1 MSESSQSSSSEQG
14 SNNSSK
20 ASNWSEAITKIID
33 KLVSKDVSVMYTFD
47 HLEIDVPQARGP
59 GGKEL
64 VGAKWV
70 IDGKITI
77 TSTSATGAINKE
89 ELTGSNK
96 RSESLTDSSKYV
108 TA

>member
-1 MSESSQSSSSEQG
+1 MSESSQSSSEQG

-20 ASNWSEAITKIID
+20 ASNWSEVITKIID
-33 KLVSKDVSVMYTFD
+33 KLVKEDVSVMYTFD

-64 VGAKWV
+64 GGAKWV
-70 IDGKITI
+70 VDGKITI
-77 TSTSATGAINKE
+77 TSTSARGSINKDSI
-89 ELTGSNK
+89 TGSSNK
-96 RSESLTDSSKYV
+96 SESLTDSSKYV

>member
-1 MSESSQSSSSEQG
+1 MSESSQSSSEQG

-20 ASNWSEAITKIID
+20 ASNWSEVITKIID
-33 KLVSKDVSVMYTFD
+33 KLVKEDVSVMYTFD

-64 VGAKWV
+64 GGAKWV
-70 IDGKITI
+70 VDGKITI
-77 TSTSATGAINKE
+77 TSTSAKGSINKDSI
-89 ELTGSNK
+89 TGSSNK
-96 RSESLTDSSKYV
+96 SESLTDSSKYV

>member
-1 MSESSQSSSSEQG
+1 MDMSESSEQG
-14 SNNSSK
+14 NNNKDQK

-47 HLEIDVPQARGP
+47 NLQIDVPQARGP

-64 VGAKWV
+64 GGAKWV
-70 IDGKITI
+70 VDGKITI

-96 RSESLTDSSKYV
+96 RSESITDSSKYV

>member
-1 MSESSQSSSSEQG
+1 MSESSQSSSEQG
-14 SNNSSK
+14 SNSNSK
-20 ASNWSEAITKIID
+20 ASNWSEVITKIID
-33 KLVSKDVSVMYTFD
+33 KLVKEDVSVMYTFD

-64 VGAKWV
+64 GGAKWV

-77 TSTSATGAINKE
+77 TSTSAKGSINKE
-89 ELTGSNK
+89 SITGSSNK
-96 RSESLTDSSKYV
+96 SDSLTDSSKYV